1 MAMINGYGQD
11 YANATIGGDKPA
23 DIVPGGYVLRIL
35 EHELNQYKGK
45 QKLTLY
51 FDIAEGEF
59 RGYYANLREW
69 ESQFGTA
76 SHRGRFDIWLPDKSG
91 DQEMFKSNMRTLKA
105 ACTAFNES
113 NQQKIDPE
121 RNFDTDYFNGKLVGG
136 IFGDV
141 EWEYQGNHGM
151 KTRCRW
157 LRSVQ
162 TIRDQKFEIPEPKML
177 SKNQS
182 EDAFGAYTTDQA
194 AQNID
199 TAAQQPYSGANG
211 NDQQN
216 YTART
221 NPPPQAAQRSYNGG
235 GYYQQNTTS
244 PVNQQISTPAYSQPN
259 MAGQPIELGDLSEF
273 EEILSDGDVP
283 F

>member
-11 YANATIGGDKPA
+11 YAKAVVGGDKPA
-23 DIVPGGYVLRIL
+23 EPTPGGYVLRIL
-35 EHELNQYKGK
+35 GNELNTYNGK

-59 RGYYANLREW
+59 QGYYTALREW
-69 ESQFGTA
+69 ESNFGA
-76 SHRGRFDIWLPDKSG
+76 AVHKGRFDIWIPDRNG
-91 DQEMFKSNMRTLKA
+91 DPEMFKSNMRSLKS

-113 NQQKIDPE
+113 NRQKIDPE

-141 EWEYQGNHGM
+141 EWEYNGGRGM

-162 TIRDQKFEIPEPKML
+162 TIRDQRFEIPEPKML
-177 SKNQS
+177 SQS
-182 EDAFGAYTTDQA
+182 GGGTFAQNPKQNAAYTA
-194 AQNID
+194 S
-199 TAAQQPYSGANG
+199 QQPYSGAGG
-211 NDQQN
+211 NSQQN
-216 YTART
+216 YTPAK
-221 NPPPQAAQRSYNGG
+221 
-235 GYYQQNTTS
+235 NTPS
-244 PVNQQISTPAYSQPN
+244 RAVQGQNQQ
-259 MAGQPIELGDLSEF
+259 IELGDLAGF